1 MVTFGN
7 EYKEA
12 KASTG
17 DFVRLPAGGYV
28 ARITAVE
35 YKNEDKPYLL
45 CTFDIAEGE
54 YKDYY
59 NDDWGKEHPYAHQ
72 FRQYNTPKS
81 AGAFKGF
88 LRNIDLSNGTDFV
101 KTTEETKSLDE
112 QKLVGKQVG
121 LVIGYKER
129 ATDRGEVR
137 EVSYVDKYRTV
148 DGIRAGRYKVPEL
161 VKLPAQP
168 STPPAGFENLQ
179 PDELPFF

>member
-1 MVTFGN
+1 MKPLGT
-7 EYKEA
+7 EYENA

-35 YKNEDKPYLL
+35 NTEGDKPFLT
-45 CTFDIAEGE
+45 CTYDIAEGQ

-59 NDDWGKEHPYAHQ
+59 ADDFGKEHPYVHQ
-72 FRQYNTPKS
+72 FRQYYTPK
-81 AGAFKGF
+81 AYGAFKGF
-88 LRNIDLSNGTDFV
+88 LFAIDKSNGTNYA
-101 KTTEETKSLDE
+101 E
-112 QKLVGKQVG
+112 QAKAGLNEQELVGKYIG

-148 DGIRAGRYKVPEL
+148 EGIRAGKYKVPEL
-161 VKLPAQP
+161 VKLQVQQSA
-168 STPPAGFENLQ
+168 PPAGFENLQ
-179 PDELPFF
+179 PDDLPFF